1 MRNEKILQLIAY
13 YFSIDGNILD
23 LNEKLTSMNYKIDE
37 LFAYSVISNTY
48 MILYDKNLTPS
59 QMVNNFTNFDKEK
72 YNERKVKENEI
83 FNFKKY
89 IQQLNKQKEEIHN
102 KFISYC
108 KDKYEVKNKYFLNNN
123 EFPKYQNGN
132 DNDNNMN
139 NILKMN
145 KNNNMDIEEDRKDKE
160 DINDKKEKSDDSIED
175 DNIINGIINKNK
187 NKRNNIENGYES
199 KTRKKNKI
207 LYFNHKYNDRKSAK
221 KIIRKNKS
229 LVLRNTGKY
238 YLNKK

>member
-132 DNDNNMN
+132 GNDNNIN

-187 NKRNNIENGYES
+187 NKRNFIENGYES

-207 LYFNHKYNDRKSAK
+207 LYFNHKYNDRKSVK

-229 LVLRNTGKY
+229 FVLRNTGKY